1 MMLLRFEYIVYGL
14 LHAVIVRYIYYTV
27 SGIIAEI

>member
-1 MMLLRFEYIVYGL
+1 MMLLRFEYVVYVL
-14 LHAVIVRYIYYTV
+14 LHAVIVRYVYYSV